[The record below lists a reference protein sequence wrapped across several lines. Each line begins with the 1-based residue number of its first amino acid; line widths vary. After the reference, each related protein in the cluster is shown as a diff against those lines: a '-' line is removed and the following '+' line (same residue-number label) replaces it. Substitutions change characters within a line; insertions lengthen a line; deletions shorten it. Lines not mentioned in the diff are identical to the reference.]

1 MWLLGA
7 ETRERAENPTR
18 VSRAGTTAAGK
29 GPCAENTVGG
39 VDSAGNTSGGEGSSA
54 GVEGSGTGVVAGAG
68 GEVLC
73 AQASE
78 VHTNSGSKSKKSIL
92 AAVFTAR
99 GQNRVPIKPINRDG
113 VPERLLTPVSPF
125 SSGHKGIMAGR
136 EQKAIRWGPESVQ
149 RENPDAPAPL

>member
-1 MWLLGA
+1 MWVLGA

-18 VSRAGTTAAGK
+18 VSRAGTSAAGK
-29 GPCAENTVGG
+29 GPCVENTGG
-39 VDSAGNTSGGEGSSA
+39 EVDSAGNTSGGEGSSA

-78 VHTNSGSKSKKSIL
+78 VHTNSGSNGKKSIL
-92 AAVFTAR
+92 AAVFIVR
-99 GQNRVPIKPINRDG
+99 GQNHVPVNPVNSDD
-113 VPERLLTPVSPF
+113 VPEALLTPVSPF

-136 EQKAIRWGPESVQ
+136 EQKAIR
-149 RENPDAPAPL
+149 